1 VARSERE
8 ENLMACRYCC
18 PALAFTL
25 ALFLLGCQAVPQQS
39 ADTRLR
45 IACEQFA
52 EALWVLSVQNTAGQ
66 LSGRMQDRVTA
77 ARDLVRP
84 ICNGTRYGVPSD
96 LLRTVQFHLE
106 VMLLEQADG

>member
-1 VARSERE
+1 
-8 ENLMACRYCC
+8 
-18 PALAFTL
+18 
-25 ALFLLGCQAVPQQS
+25 
-39 ADTRLR
+39 
-45 IACEQFA
+45 
-52 EALWVLSVQNTAGQ
+52 
-66 LSGRMQDRVTA
+66 MQDRVTA